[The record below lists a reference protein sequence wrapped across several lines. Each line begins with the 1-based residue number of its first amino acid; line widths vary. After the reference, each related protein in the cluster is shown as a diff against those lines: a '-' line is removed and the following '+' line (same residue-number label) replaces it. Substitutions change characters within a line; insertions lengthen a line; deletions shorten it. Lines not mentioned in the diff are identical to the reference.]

1 MDALAIMEQLF
12 TVSSV
17 VPTIEFFA
25 EVSSTNEVLWGVF
38 EEDILAGEEIK
49 PRVAIAQCQ
58 TVGRGQWG
66 KSWTSSEGGLYLSML
81 VPIELDPQ
89 DAYGLTIA
97 SVWGIT
103 KYLREKAIPVEI
115 KWANDLILD
124 GKKLGGIK
132 TETKIQAGKVT
143 AAVIG
148 VGINYSNEVPDI
160 GINLEAFW
168 NNEATAETN
177 KLLNQDPSLG
187 KVPKAEG
194 VSIGDAT
201 NGEPTP
207 NPSQEGNKFT
217 NSQFPI
223 EHLAAAVIAGISE
236 AIAKLQKEGMASIL
250 PEYLKLLKNLGEM
263 IVYEG
268 HLGKI
273 VGVNEKG
280 ELLVRM
286 EAEGS
291 RSTIKIPPGGVSLG
305 YDS

>member
-1 MDALAIMEQLF
+1 MDVKAIAAQLSGISEQLSVNSYQ
-12 TVSSV
+12 VSGIRYQSPV
-17 VPTIEFFA
+17 IEVFG
-25 EVSSTNEVLWGVF
+25 EIGSTNGVLWERF
-38 EEDILAGEEIK
+38 RAGAMM
-49 PRVAIAQCQ
+49 PRVAIAKRQ
-58 TVGRGQWG
+58 TAGRGQWG

-81 VPIELDPQ
+81 VPMELNPQ

-103 KYLREKAIPVEI
+103 KYLRKQGIPVEI
-115 KWANDLILD
+115 KWANDLILN

-148 VGINYSNEVPDI
+148 VGINYSNEIPDV
-160 GINLEAFW
+160 GINLQDFW
-168 NNEATAETN
+168 
-177 KLLNQDPSLG
+177 D
-187 KVPKAEG
+187 
-194 VSIGDAT
+194 GD
-201 NGEPTP
+201 
-207 NPSQEGNKFT
+207 
-217 NSQFPI
+217 SQFPI
-223 EHLAAAVIAGISE
+223 EHLAATVIAGISE
-236 AIAKLQKEGMASIL
+236 AIAQLTEKGMESIL
-250 PEYLKLLKNLGEM
+250 PNYLQLLKNLDEL

-305 YDS
+305 YDR